1 MPQNENLH
9 PSWREMLGEDWQK
22 AQETWLHRLGN
33 LTLTAYNQRYSD
45 RPFEDKKGVRNG
57 FNDSPL
63 RLNQYVA
70 KQDRWTPEEMEARG
84 ALLAKRALTIW
95 SRLEVS
101 EVSLRRAKVNRL
113 RGLQGDV
120 EVTRAG
126 MDAVAL
132 EIFDEVR
139 SRMQLLEHPVI
150 EVATPKSVSYHNS
163 DAEFVCEVLPR
174 SHRILVLFGVDIGK
188 FASSDLSI
196 GDTGDY
202 KFITNA
208 QYDADCFVSLYSVS
222 DVYGAEPLARQALA
236 ISMD

>member
-1 MPQNENLH
+1 M
-9 PSWREMLGEDWQK
+9 
-22 AQETWLHRLGN
+22 GN

-45 RPFEDKKGVRNG
+45 RPFEDKKSVRNG
-57 FNDSPL
+57 FHDSPL

-70 KQDRWTPEEMEARG
+70 IQDRWTSEEMEARG

-95 SRLEVS
+95 SRLGVS
-101 EVSLRRAKVNRL
+101 EMSLRRAKVNRL

-120 EVTRAG
+120 KVTRAG

-132 EIFDEVR
+132 EIFDEFR
-139 SRMQLLEHPVI
+139 SRMQSLEHPVI

-174 SHRILVLFGVDIGK
+174 SHRILVLFGVDIGE

-222 DVYGAEPLARQALA
+222 DVHGAEPLARQALA